1 MTIKDCAVRAWRAGE
16 AGLETDTDS
25 TVEEILRGLGALEH
39 GGRTSSLSWRGE
51 TNGTNQDRGKRH
63 AGERHA
69 GGRKSFIQT
78 HDMFS
83 EAQDDEKKW

>member
-1 MTIKDCAVRAWRAGE
+1 M
-16 AGLETDTDS
+16 ETDIDS
-25 TVEEILRGLGALEH
+25 MVKEVLRGLGALEH
-39 GGRTSSLSWRGE
+39 RGRTSGLFWGGE
-51 TNGTNQDRGKRH
+51 TNGTNHDRGRRQ